1 MAIEPLI
8 NIKNIKKWY
17 CLFLPPSFPSKSLN
31 LKTDISEVD
40 QLLWISGCLVI
51 VFMKYILI
59 LSFTFIMEI
68 STTPRCIH
76 HMTNMWLSEG
86 KSNQIR
92 FTRFDWKSLVASVSS
107 CFAGA
112 WLFGLLCI
120 IYDMFE
126 AWHLNKCILLH
137 RDFRSVGIG
146 TSLLKGNDSATVYK
160 GHTAFKFIYIHK
172 FISGHILKL
181 RDPIARQSD

>member
-1 MAIEPLI
+1 MRLP
-8 NIKNIKKWY
+8 
-17 CLFLPPSFPSKSLN
+17 FPPSFIPIKKPKSENRYFWSGPIAVN
-31 LKTDISEVD
+31 LW
-40 QLLWISGCLVI
+40 LPGH

-59 LSFTFIMEI
+59 LSFTI

-86 KSNQIR
+86 NLNQIR

-126 AWHLNKCILLH
+126 AWHLNKYILPH